1 MRELFPATCNKN
13 GITPNDNDIVTQEQ
27 LLAVLSEIQAL
38 NDRLTSTINYIDE
51 YKEANSN
58 GIKTITLE
66 AENIKASNAKISS
79 LLEAAEVNITN
90 GDFTTITVNELANI
104 KKVVAEVIQITDNL
118 ITKGLTSET
127 ANISTATILDA
138 DISNLKA
145 KTIEIENWLVKTF
158 TVDTLKANVQIETPL
173 LRAGNVTSDTVSAT
187 DTTTEN
193 LEATT
198 ATINKET
205 VKESDIT
212 TLKTSNIVWQQYQTI
227 VNPDE
232 FFIQVPKFIN
242 GAYFLAAIDDT
253 NTVCFTIEIQ
263 NSINNYYVSW
273 SKTQPGFLEKFYID
287 RTDKTSQIYFKANTL
302 GKSLTLKYASIGLEN
317 VAAPHEYDVLPIN
330 PETEY
335 DIVYVDGHKY
345 WNPVDLFND
354 GTAVGTLTLLPQT
367 WEMSNT
373 EGINYDTVTNVQ
385 FNVYR
390 PNQDLNKEAAVEF
403 NNVTTEKVNTKT
415 VETPT
420 FVTSDKDISAYDLS
434 ASENGT
440 FINMKDGLKVK
451 QWRKDGAK
459 LSPFVPYDEN
469 NSSENRPL
477 VYDSVNDVLKKAT
490 GDIDIPGDLTVGGN
504 NNITGNTTING
515 TLETG
520 NATVNGNTNITGN
533 TTINGTLDVSGEAK
547 LTGNTFVS
555 GDLTVSGTVHS
566 IDQEEVVADGD
577 TVTLRANNNLPLA
590 TGQVSG
596 IIVNKYNGTDDL
608 AIVTDNEGTVRV
620 GTGKGTDTTYTN
632 IALNHSD
639 GKYYTYENDTY
650 TLLDPQPNGSMTSW
664 TGKNVVDG
672 YTHYATA
679 VFTVIEKTSLQP
691 LLTREEESDL
701 TDGAVLVW
709 NAEKTKAVGT
719 IAPTNSMQTLVSKIV
734 DGKISYEWGSAGS
747 AGLAFIGTRAEYEVA
762 KMIQEGNPGHIPAK
776 AMVIITDEDDT
787 LKGVEK

>member
-1 MRELFPATCNKN
+1 MRELFSATCNKDCT
-13 GITPNDNDIVTQEQ
+13 TPNGNAVTQEQ

-38 NDRLTSTINYIDE
+38 NDKLTATINYIDE

-58 GIKTITLE
+58 GIKTITLD
-66 AENIKASNAKISS
+66 AQNIKASNAKISS
-79 LLEAAEVNITN
+79 LLEAVEANITDA
-90 GDFTTITVNELANI
+90 DFTTITVNELANI
-104 KKVVAEVIQITDNL
+104 KKVVAEVIQITDSL
-118 ITKGLTSET
+118 ITKNATVET
-127 ANISTATILDA
+127 ASIGTATILDA

-145 KTIEIENWLVKTF
+145 KTIEIENWLIETF

-173 LRAGNVTSDTVSAT
+173 LKATNVTSDTVSAT
-187 DTTTEN
+187 DTTTER
-193 LEATT
+193 LETTT
-198 ATINKET
+198 ATVNKET

-232 FFIQVPKFIN
+232 FYIQVPKFIN

-273 SKTQPGFLEKFYID
+273 SKTQPGFLSKFYID
-287 RTDKTSQIYFKANTL
+287 KTDKTSQIYFKANTL
-302 GKSLTLKYASIGLEN
+302 GKSLTLKYASVGLEN
-317 VAAPHEYDVLPIN
+317 VTAPQEYDVLPIN

-335 DIVYVDGHKY
+335 DIVYADGHKY

-354 GTAVGTLTLLPQT
+354 GSAVGTLTLLPQT
-367 WEMSNT
+367 WKMSSN
-373 EGINYDTVTNVQ
+373 EGVNYDTVTNVQ

-390 PNQDLNKEAAVEF
+390 PNQDLNKEASVEF

-434 ASENGT
+434 AFENGA

-451 QWRKDGAK
+451 QWRKDGAE
-459 LSPFVPYDEN
+459 LSPIVPYKLVDDTAAN
-469 NSSENRPL
+469 NPL
-477 VYDSVNDVLKKAT
+477 IYDNVDDTLKRTKTIAL
-490 GDIDIPGDLTVGGN
+490 DKLTVKDASVEN
-504 NNITGNTTING
+504 E
-515 TLETG
+515 LEVKG
-520 NATVNGNTNITGN
+520 RVNAES
-533 TTINGTLDVSGEAK
+533 DVY
-547 LTGNTFVS
+547 VS
-555 GDLTVSGTVHS
+555 GDLFVSGGTHTTTTEDIS
-566 IDQEEVVADGD
+566 AESDII
-577 TVTLRANNNLPLA
+577 TLRSNNNLSLE

-596 IIVNKYNGTDDL
+596 IVVNKYNGIDDL
-608 AIVTDNEGTVRV
+608 SIVTDNEGTVRV
-620 GTGKGTDTTYTN
+620 GTGKGTPTPYTQ
-632 IALNHSD
+632 IAYNNED
-639 GKYYTYENDTY
+639 NKYYKYTENEDGTYSY
-650 TLLDPQPNGSMTSW
+650 SLLNPQPSGVLTDW
-664 TGKNVVDG
+664 AGKKQIDG
-672 YTHYATA
+672 YTLYSSAI
-679 VFTVIEKTSLQP
+679 FTVIEKTSLQP

-709 NAEKTKAVGT
+709 DAEKTKAVGT

-762 KMIQEGNPGHIPAK
+762 KIIPEGNEGHIPAK
-776 AMVIITDEDDT
+776 AMVIITDENDT
-787 LKGVEK
+787 IKGEIK

>member
-1 MRELFPATCNKN
+1 MRELFSATCNKDCT
-13 GITPNDNDIVTQEQ
+13 TPNGNAVTQEQ

-38 NDRLTSTINYIDE
+38 NDKLTATINYIDE

-58 GIKTITLE
+58 GIKTITLD
-66 AENIKASNAKISS
+66 AQNIKASNAKISS
-79 LLEAAEVNITN
+79 LLEAVEANITDA
-90 GDFTTITVNELANI
+90 DFTTITVNELANI
-104 KKVVAEVIQITDNL
+104 KKVVAEVIQITDSL
-118 ITKGLTSET
+118 ITKNATVET
-127 ANISTATILDA
+127 ASIGTATILDA

-145 KTIEIENWLVKTF
+145 KTIEIENWLIETF

-173 LRAGNVTSDTVSAT
+173 LKATNVTSDTVSAT
-187 DTTTEN
+187 DTTTER
-193 LEATT
+193 LETTT

-232 FFIQVPKFIN
+232 FYIQVPKFIN

-273 SKTQPGFLEKFYID
+273 SKTQPGFLSKFYID
-287 RTDKTSQIYFKANTL
+287 KTDKTSQIYFKANTL
-302 GKSLTLKYASIGLEN
+302 GKSLTLKYASVGLEN
-317 VAAPHEYDVLPIN
+317 VTAPQEYDVLPIN

-335 DIVYVDGHKY
+335 DIVYADGHKY

-354 GTAVGTLTLLPQT
+354 GSAVGTLTLLPQT
-367 WEMSNT
+367 WKMSSN
-373 EGINYDTVTNVQ
+373 EGVNYDTVTNVQ

-390 PNQDLNKEAAVEF
+390 PNQDLNKEASVEF

-434 ASENGT
+434 AFENGA

-451 QWRKDGAK
+451 QWRKDGAE
-459 LSPFVPYDEN
+459 LSPIVPYKLVDDTAAN
-469 NSSENRPL
+469 NPL
-477 VYDSVNDVLKKAT
+477 IYDNVDDTLKRTKTIAL
-490 GDIDIPGDLTVGGN
+490 DKLTVKDASVEN
-504 NNITGNTTING
+504 E
-515 TLETG
+515 LEVKG
-520 NATVNGNTNITGN
+520 RVNAES
-533 TTINGTLDVSGEAK
+533 DVY
-547 LTGNTFVS
+547 VS
-555 GDLTVSGTVHS
+555 GDLFVSGGTHTTTTEDIS
-566 IDQEEVVADGD
+566 AESDII
-577 TVTLRANNNLPLA
+577 TLRSNNNLSLE

-596 IIVNKYNGTDDL
+596 IVVNKYNGIDDL
-608 AIVTDNEGTVRV
+608 SIVTDNEGTVRV
-620 GTGKGTDTTYTN
+620 GTGKGTPTPYTQ
-632 IALNHSD
+632 IAYNNED
-639 GKYYTYENDTY
+639 NKYYKYTENEDGTYSY
-650 TLLDPQPNGSMTSW
+650 SLLNPQPSGVLTDW
-664 TGKNVVDG
+664 AGKKQIDG
-672 YTHYATA
+672 YTLYSSAI
-679 VFTVIEKTSLQP
+679 FTVIEKTSLQP

-709 NAEKTKAVGT
+709 DAEKTKAVGT

-762 KMIQEGNPGHIPAK
+762 KIIPEGNEGHIPAK
-776 AMVIITDEDDT
+776 AMVIITDENDT
-787 LKGVEK
+787 IKGEIK

>member
-13 GITPNDNDIVTQEQ
+13 GITPNDNDVVTQEQ

-38 NDRLTSTINYIDE
+38 NDKLTSTINYIDE

-79 LLEAAEVNITN
+79 LLEAAKANITDA
-90 GDFTTITVNELANI
+90 DFTTITVNELANI

-118 ITKGLTSET
+118 ITKNFTTQT
-127 ANISTATILDA
+127 ASIGTATILDA

-145 KTIEIENWLVKTF
+145 KTIEIENWLIKTF

-173 LRAGNVTSDTVSAT
+173 LRAANVTSDTVNAT
-187 DTTTEN
+187 DTTTEK
-193 LEATT
+193 LEATN

-232 FFIQVPKFIN
+232 FYIQVPKFIN

-273 SKTQPGFLEKFYID
+273 SKTQPGFLAKFYID
-287 RTDKTSQIYFKANTL
+287 KTDKTSQIYFKANTL
-302 GKSLTLKYASIGLEN
+302 GKSLTLKYASVGLEN
-317 VAAPHEYDVLPIN
+317 VTAPQEYDVLPIN

-335 DIVYVDGHKY
+335 DITYADGHKY

-354 GTAVGTLTLLPQT
+354 GSAVGTLTLLPQT
-367 WEMSNT
+367 WKMSSN
-373 EGINYDTVTNVQ
+373 EGVNYDTVTNVQ

-415 VETPT
+415 VESPT

-434 ASENGT
+434 PFENGT
-440 FINMKDGLKVK
+440 LINMKDGLKVK
-451 QWRKDGAK
+451 QWRKDGAE
-459 LSPFVPYDEN
+459 LSPIVPYK
-469 NSSENRPL
+469 
-477 VYDSVNDVLKKAT
+477 SVNETASNNPLIYDNVDDTLKRTKIIAL
-490 GDIDIPGDLTVGGN
+490 DKLTVKD
-504 NNITGNTTING
+504 
-515 TLETG
+515 
-520 NATVNGNTNITGN
+520 ATVENELEVKGRVNAES
-533 TTINGTLDVSGEAK
+533 DVY
-547 LTGNTFVS
+547 VS
-555 GDLTVSGTVHS
+555 GDLFVSGGTHTTTTEDIS
-566 IDQEEVVADGD
+566 AESDII
-577 TVTLRANNNLPLA
+577 TLRSNNNLSLE

-596 IIVNKYNGTDDL
+596 IVVNKYNGIDDL
-608 AIVTDNEGTVRV
+608 SIVTDNEGTVRV
-620 GTGKGTDTTYTN
+620 GTGKGNPTPYAQIAYKNEDNQYYKYTENEDGTYSYSL
-632 IALNHSD
+632 LN
-639 GKYYTYENDTY
+639 
-650 TLLDPQPNGSMTSW
+650 PQPSGVLTDW
-664 TGKNVVDG
+664 AGKKQIDG
-672 YTHYATA
+672 YTLYASA
-679 VFTVIEKTSLQP
+679 IFTVIDKTSLQP
-691 LLTREEESDL
+691 LLTREEESNL
-701 TDGAVLVW
+701 PDGAVLVW
-709 NAEKTKAVGT
+709 DAEKTKAIGT
-719 IAPTNSMQTLVSKIV
+719 IAPTNSMQTLVSKIT

-762 KMIQEGNPGHIPAK
+762 KMITEGNPGHIPTK
-776 AMVIITDEDDT
+776 AMVIITDETDT
-787 LKGVEK
+787 VKGDLK

>member
-1 MRELFPATCNKN
+1 MRELFSSTCNKDCT
-13 GITPNDNDIVTQEQ
+13 ISNDNAVTQEQ

-38 NDRLTSTINYIDE
+38 NDRLTATINYIDE
-51 YKEANSN
+51 YKAANSN

-66 AENIKASNAKISS
+66 AQNIKASNAKISS
-79 LLEAAEVNITN
+79 LLEAVEANITDGN
-90 GDFTTITVNELANI
+90 FTTITVNELVNI
-104 KKVVAEVIQITDNL
+104 KKAVAEVIQITDSL
-118 ITKGLTSET
+118 ITKNATVET
-127 ANISTATILDA
+127 ASIGTATILDA

-145 KTIEIENWLVKTF
+145 KTIEIENWLIKTF

-173 LRAGNVTSDTVSAT
+173 LRAANVTSDTVSAT
-187 DTTTEN
+187 DTTTEK
-193 LEATT
+193 LKATN

-232 FFIQVPKFIN
+232 FYIQVPKFIN
-242 GAYFLAAIDDT
+242 GTYFLAAIDDT

-317 VAAPHEYDVLPIN
+317 VTAPHEYDVLPIN

-335 DIVYVDGHKY
+335 DIAYADGHKY

-367 WEMSNT
+367 WEMSSN

-390 PNQDLNKEAAVEF
+390 PNQDLNKEAVVEF

-415 VETPT
+415 VESPT

-434 ASENGT
+434 LFENGAL
-440 FINMKDGLKVK
+440 INVKDGLKVK
-451 QWRKDGAK
+451 QWRKDGNE
-459 LSPFVPYDEN
+459 LSPIVPYKPVNEAAAN
-469 NSSENRPL
+469 NPL
-477 VYDSVNDVLKKAT
+477 IYDNVDDTLKRTK
-490 GDIDIPGDLTVGGN
+490 
-504 NNITGNTTING
+504 TIALDKLNVKD
-515 TLETG
+515 
-520 NATVNGNTNITGN
+520 ATVESSLEVKGRVNAES
-533 TTINGTLDVSGEAK
+533 DVY
-547 LTGNTFVS
+547 VS
-555 GDLTVSGTVHS
+555 GDLFVAGGTHTTTTEDIS
-566 IDQEEVVADGD
+566 AESDII
-577 TVTLRANNNLPLA
+577 TLRSNNNLSLE

-596 IIVNKYNGTDDL
+596 IVVNKYNGIDDL
-608 AIVTDNEGTVRV
+608 SIVTDNEGTVRV
-620 GTGKGTDTTYTN
+620 GTGKGTTTSYTQ
-632 IALNHSD
+632 IAYKNED
-639 GKYYTYENDTY
+639 NKYYKYTVNGDGTYSY
-650 TLLDPQPNGSMTSW
+650 SLLNPQPSGVLTDW
-664 TGKNVVDG
+664 EGKKQIDG
-672 YTHYATA
+672 YTLYSSAI
-679 VFTVIEKTSLQP
+679 FTVIEKTSLQP
-691 LLTREEESDL
+691 LLTREEENNL
-701 TDGAVLVW
+701 ADGAVLVW
-709 NAEKTKAVGT
+709 NAEKTKAIGT
-719 IAPTNSMQTLVSKIV
+719 IAPTNSMQTLISKIT

-762 KMIQEGNPGHIPAK
+762 KMIPEGNEGHIPNHSL
-776 AMVIITDEDDT
+776 VILTDETDT
-787 LKGVEK
+787 VKGEIK

>member
-1 MRELFPATCNKN
+1 MRELFPSTCNKDCT
-13 GITPNDNDIVTQEQ
+13 TPNGNAVTQEQ

-38 NDRLTSTINYIDE
+38 NDKLTSTINYIDE

-58 GIKTITLE
+58 GIKTITLD
-66 AENIKASNAKISS
+66 AQNIKASNAKISS
-79 LLEAAEVNITN
+79 LLEAVEANITDA
-90 GDFTTITVNELANI
+90 DFKTITVDELANI
-104 KKVVAEVIQITDNL
+104 KKVVAEVIQITDSL
-118 ITKGLTSET
+118 ITKNATVET
-127 ANISTATILDA
+127 ASIGTATILDA

-145 KTIEIENWLVKTF
+145 KTIEIENWLIKTF

-173 LRAGNVTSDTVSAT
+173 LKATNVTSDTVNAT
-187 DTTTEN
+187 DTTTEK

-198 ATINKET
+198 ATITKET

-232 FFIQVPKFIN
+232 FYIQVPKFIN

-273 SKTQPGFLEKFYID
+273 SKTQPGFLSKFYID
-287 RTDKTSQIYFKANTL
+287 KTDKTSQIYFKANTL
-302 GKSLTLKYASIGLEN
+302 GKSLTLKYASVGLEN
-317 VAAPHEYDVLPIN
+317 VTAPQEYDVLPIN

-335 DIVYVDGHKY
+335 DIVYADGHKY

-367 WEMSNT
+367 WKMSSN
-373 EGINYDTVTNVQ
+373 EGVNYDTVTNVQ

-390 PNQDLNKEAAVEF
+390 PNQDLNKEASVEF

-415 VETPT
+415 VESPT
-420 FVTSDKDISAYDLS
+420 FVTSDKDISEYDLS
-434 ASENGT
+434 PFENGT
-440 FINMKDGLKVK
+440 LINMKDGLKVK
-451 QWRKDGAK
+451 QWRKDGNE
-459 LSPFVPYDEN
+459 LSPIVPYKSVDNTAAN
-469 NSSENRPL
+469 NPL
-477 VYDSVNDVLKKAT
+477 VYDNVDDTLKRTKTIAL
-490 GDIDIPGDLTVGGN
+490 DKLTVKDASVEN
-504 NNITGNTTING
+504 E
-515 TLETG
+515 LEVKG
-520 NATVNGNTNITGN
+520 RVNAES
-533 TTINGTLDVSGEAK
+533 DVY
-547 LTGNTFVS
+547 VS
-555 GDLTVSGTVHS
+555 GDLFVSGGTHTTTTEDIS
-566 IDQEEVVADGD
+566 AESDII
-577 TVTLRANNNLPLA
+577 TLRSNNNLSLE

-596 IIVNKYNGTDDL
+596 IVVNKYNGIDDL
-608 AIVTDNEGTVRV
+608 SIVTDNEGTVRV
-620 GTGKGTDTTYTN
+620 GTGKGTPTPYTQ
-632 IALNHSD
+632 IAYNNED
-639 GKYYTYENDTY
+639 NKYYKYTENEDGTYSY
-650 TLLDPQPNGSMTSW
+650 SLLNPQPSGVLTDW
-664 TGKNVVDG
+664 AGKKQIDG
-672 YTHYATA
+672 YTLYSSAI
-679 VFTVIEKTSLQP
+679 FTVIEKTSLQP

-709 NAEKTKAVGT
+709 DAEKTKAVGT

-762 KMIQEGNPGHIPAK
+762 KIIPEGNEGHIPAK

-787 LKGVEK
+787 IRGEIK

>member
-1 MRELFPATCNKN
+1 MRELFPATCNKELRSN
-13 GITPNDNDIVTQEQ
+13 GNAVTQEQ

-38 NDRLTSTINYIDE
+38 NDRLTATINYIDE

-79 LLEAAEVNITN
+79 LLEAVEANITDA
-90 GDFTTITVNELANI
+90 DFTTITVNELANI
-104 KKVVAEVIQITDNL
+104 KKVVAEVIQITDSL
-118 ITKGLTSET
+118 ITKNATAET
-127 ANISTATILDA
+127 ASIGTATILDA

-145 KTIEIENWLVKTF
+145 KTIEIENWLIETF

-173 LRAGNVTSDTVSAT
+173 LKATNVTSDTVNAT
-187 DTTTEN
+187 DTTTER
-193 LEATT
+193 LETTT

-287 RTDKTSQIYFKANTL
+287 KTDKTSQIYFKANTL

-317 VAAPHEYDVLPIN
+317 VTAPQEYDVLPIN

-335 DIVYVDGHKY
+335 DIVYADGHKY

-354 GTAVGTLTLLPQT
+354 GSAVGTLTLLPQT
-367 WEMSNT
+367 WKMSSN
-373 EGINYDTVTNVQ
+373 EGVNYDTVTNVQ

-415 VETPT
+415 VESPT

-434 ASENGT
+434 AFENGT
-440 FINMKDGLKVK
+440 LINMKDGLKVK
-451 QWRKDGAK
+451 QWRKDGNE
-459 LSPFVPYDEN
+459 LSPIVPYKSVEDTAAN
-469 NSSENRPL
+469 NPL
-477 VYDSVNDVLKKAT
+477 VYDNVDDTLKRTKTIALDKLAVKDASVENELEVKGRVNAESDVY
-490 GDIDIPGDLTVGGN
+490 
-504 NNITGNTTING
+504 
-515 TLETG
+515 
-520 NATVNGNTNITGN
+520 
-533 TTINGTLDVSGEAK
+533 
-547 LTGNTFVS
+547 VS
-555 GDLTVSGTVHS
+555 GDLFVSGGTHTTTTEDIS
-566 IDQEEVVADGD
+566 AESDII
-577 TVTLRANNNLPLA
+577 TLRSNNNLSLE

-596 IIVNKYNGTDDL
+596 IVVNKYNGIDDL
-608 AIVTDNEGTVRV
+608 SIVTDNEGTVRV
-620 GTGKGTDTTYTN
+620 GTGKGTPTPYTQ
-632 IALNHSD
+632 IAYNNED
-639 GKYYTYENDTY
+639 NKYYKYTENEDGTYSY
-650 TLLDPQPNGSMTSW
+650 SLLNPQPSGVLTDW
-664 TGKNVVDG
+664 AGKKQIDG
-672 YTHYATA
+672 YTLYSSA

-719 IAPTNSMQTLVSKIV
+719 IAPTNSMQTLVSKIT

-762 KMIQEGNPGHIPAK
+762 KMIPEGNEGHIPSRAL
-776 AMVIITDEDDT
+776 VILLDETDT
-787 LKGVEK
+787 VKGDIK